1 MLETCKSCGTVFEV
15 NESILT
21 EKIQWFKCG
30 VCSKKWSS
38 SSTLYINQTFQN
50 NEHKNKSEKVR
61 SELAS
66 IKSVVEDKSK
76 ILAKK
81 SNPVLDQKNK
91 SVAEIGSELS
101 LSKLHKKN
109 NINNKDL
116 NKRKDKQ
123 KTNITKKNNFLPFI
137 IIFIISVFSLIIF
150 FRSLL
155 ISYSFIYF
163 PNYTKNYIAEINSF
177 FNKIELPIL
186 AQINYLNLNNFIAT
200 LQEKEVRFTG
210 IIKNNSNRPILM
222 PRIKILAIRED
233 RKIIFEKTLILEDKI
248 ILPNSEIIFNKTLKI
263 QMDNKKE
270 NVTVRATLIKKVFD
284 Y

>member
-15 NESILT
+15 DESILT

-30 VCSKKWSS
+30 VCSKKWNLP
-38 SSTLYINQTFQN
+38 STLNINQTIQN
-50 NEHKNKSEKVR
+50 NEEKNKSEKVKY
-61 SELAS
+61 ELAS

-101 LSKLHKKN
+101 LSKLHKNN
-109 NINNKDL
+109 NISNKDL

-123 KTNITKKNNFLPFI
+123 NTNITKKNNFLPFI
-137 IIFIISVFSLIIF
+137 IMFIISVFSLIIF

-155 ISYSFIYF
+155 ISYSFLYF
-163 PNYTKNYIAEINSF
+163 PNYTKNYIAEINYF

-186 AQINYLNLNNFIAT
+186 AQTNYLNLINFIAT

-210 IIKNNSNRPILM
+210 VIKNNSNRPILM

-248 ILPNSEIIFNKTLKI
+248 ILPNSEIIFNKNLKI
-263 QMDNKKE
+263 QMENKKE
-270 NVTVRATLIKKVFD
+270 NVTVRATLLKKVFD

>member
-38 SSTLYINQTFQN
+38 SSTLNKNQTFRN
-50 NEHKNKSEKVR
+50 NEDKNKSEKVK

-101 LSKLHKKN
+101 LSKLHKNN

-123 KTNITKKNNFLPFI
+123 NINIVKKYNFFPFI
-137 IIFIISVFSLIIF
+137 IMFIILVFSLIIY

-155 ISYSFIYF
+155 ISYSFLYF
-163 PNYTKNYIAEINSF
+163 PNYTKNYIAEINYF

-186 AQINYLNLNNFIAT
+186 AQTNYLNLKNFIAT
-200 LQEKEVRFTG
+200 LQEQEVRFTG